1 VRILDSHCHA
11 WRRWPYLPVVPD
23 EATRGTADQL
33 LYELDANGVEQ
44 ALVVCAAIEKNPD
57 NIEYV
62 ASARD
67 RHPARLR
74 LVADLDCT
82 WSANYHVPGSAG
94 RLQHLD
100 DRYRLTGFA
109 HYLADDNDGWLRS
122 DEADEL
128 FAAAAERHLIVS
140 LGATT
145 DWQAD
150 LRALAER
157 HPSVPILCQTLGGV
171 RADEGVDSP
180 GLAEVLASAD
190 VPNIHIKVAG
200 FHYASARGWDY
211 PWSDSIAVL
220 AHIAEAFG
228 PERLCFGSD
237 FPASTRFCT
246 FRQTLAAVQ
255 EHCAFFGPQ
264 DLALVLGGTLGR
276 LLDEHD
282 ASRVGERP
290 RG

>member
-1 VRILDSHCHA
+1 MRILDSHCHA
-11 WRRWPYLPVVPD
+11 WQRWPYLPAVPD
-23 EATRGTADQL
+23 EASRGTADQL
-33 LYELDANGVEQ
+33 LYELDVNGVEQ

-62 ASARD
+62 AAARD
-67 RHPARLR
+67 RHPTRLR

-82 WSANYHVPGSAG
+82 WSTTYHVPGSAG
-94 RLQHLD
+94 RLRTLD
-100 DRYRLTGFA
+100 DRYGLTGFA
-109 HYLADDNDGWLRS
+109 HYLADENDGWLRS

-128 FAAAAERHLIVS
+128 FTVAAERHLIVS

-150 LRALAER
+150 LRALAKR

-171 RADEGVDSP
+171 RAGDGLDSP
-180 GLAEVLASAD
+180 GLADVLASAD
-190 VPNIHIKVAG
+190 VPSIHIKVAG

-211 PWSDSIAVL
+211 PWADAIAVL
-220 AHIAEAFG
+220 ARITEAFG
-228 PERLCFGSD
+228 AERLCFGSD

-255 EHCAFFGPQ
+255 EHCSFFAPR

-276 LLDEHD
+276 LLDDHD
-282 ASRVGERP
+282 AGR
-290 RG
+290 